1 MSHRAVHEEILRGG
15 ARQWAL
21 KVLADLGGL
30 RAVRHPLGFVCL
42 PLERDGGEGVC
53 LHLWSAAFPAADTT
67 TSQIHC
73 HSWDLVS
80 HVLYGQ
86 VRNVHAV
93 VEEADGDATHRVF
106 EVISDAG
113 GDRIEPTSRTVRHRT
128 GLVETFGRG
137 ETYTLSAGRF
147 HSSVVP
153 EHGEAATIAL
163 GRVRAGSH
171 DLSLGPLDT
180 PAHHITRG
188 HLDAAQTARAA
199 RLIAEHLT

>member
-1 MSHRAVHEEILRGG
+1 MSYVGVYEQLVRGRAR
-15 ARQWAL
+15 AWAL
-21 KVLADLGGL
+21 EAISGDV

-53 LHLWSAAFPAADTT
+53 IHLWSDSLAPASST

-93 VEEADGDATHRVF
+93 VDDAGPDATHRVF
-106 EVISDAG
+106 EVVSAAD
-113 GDRIEPTSRTVRHRT
+113 GDRISPTPRTVRHRT
-128 GLVETFGRG
+128 GLVESFGPG
-137 ETYTLSAGRF
+137 DTYTLPAGRF

-153 EHGEAATIAL
+153 EGGEAATVAL
-163 GRVRAGSH
+163 GRGRPGSR
-171 DLSLGPLDT
+171 DLSLGPLGAGD
-180 PAHHITRG
+180 HHVSRQP
-188 HLDAAQTARAA
+188 LDDRETALAVRLIAA
-199 RLIAEHLT
+199 RLS